1 MGKSMTKNKA
11 IRKKIEGVFVMIC
24 LLILCVSGCAFSE
37 AKIEKTTIE
46 LKKDGSIVQ
55 TIVEDFPAE
64 YSLDELMDK
73 NRLEVEQYNNSTNN
87 EAITIKETTL
97 ENGKVTLIMKY
108 NGVDAYQDLNNVQLF
123 SATLKI
129 ASALGYDMDVKLT
142 SAEDG
147 RLVTCKD
154 LALQDEEL
162 HLAIVSEA
170 TDVKTY
176 KEILYV
182 SEGVSLSDNKKLATI
197 EADKTPAYIVFK

>member
-1 MGKSMTKNKA
+1 
-11 IRKKIEGVFVMIC
+11 MIC

>member
-73 NRLEVEQYNNSTNN
+73 NRLEVEQYNNATNN